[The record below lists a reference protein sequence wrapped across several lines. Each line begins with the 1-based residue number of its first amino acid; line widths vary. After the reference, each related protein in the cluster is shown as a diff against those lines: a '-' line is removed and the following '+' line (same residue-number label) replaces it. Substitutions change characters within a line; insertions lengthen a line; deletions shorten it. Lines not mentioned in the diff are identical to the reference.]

1 MRTKGRLSYTF
12 VRNSNSSINCS
23 GHSMTHNQTISRDL
37 RKAGLKVTLPRL
49 NILEILEGAEQ
60 HHMSAE
66 DVYKALL
73 KQGSDVGLAT
83 VYRVLT
89 QFEAAGLVT
98 RHHFDGGQAIFEL
111 DTGDNH
117 DHIVC
122 VKSGKVSEFKDELIE
137 QRLHEIARELG
148 YTLTDHKIIL
158 YGVYQGDD
166 EAESSIS

>member
-1 MRTKGRLSYTF
+1 MSYTS
-12 VRNSNSSINCS
+12 RWISNSCLNR
-23 GHSMTHNQTISRDL
+23 GGNTMTHNQTISRDL

-73 KQGSDVGLAT
+73 NQGSDVGLAT

-137 QRLHEIARELG
+137 KRLAEIAEELG
-148 YTLTDHKIIL
+148 YSLTDHKIIL
-158 YGVYQGDD
+158 YGVFQEEPDS
-166 EAESSIS
+166 AESSIS